1 MPDLRNA
8 YHALL
13 GSDDQLAQCRQAH
26 SVADLLDVLRRIWGA
41 DGCSDAA
48 LLQALDTLNREDV
61 PADVAAG
68 MAGHWLPRSYH
79 VRSQRLA
86 WCLPDGAPTEPF
98 HDEYLSRCWQS
109 TPLNQLI
116 TPRTSLKALAAC
128 AQRVPRAQPAGFI
141 FHLSRCG
148 STLLSGCLSELDGA
162 AVFSESPVLT
172 EILVDPALSP
182 QEKRA
187 HVQCLLDL
195 KAILFPGRRV
205 VVKWNA
211 WDIFHAQLLRGAYP
225 NVPAVALVRD
235 PVEIL
240 ASHQAQ
246 AGRHMSGDPSL
257 AAVAPV
263 FGEGAGGSV
272 LEHRIGVL
280 QGLMQGL
287 HDLAAEPGV
296 ACIDYRQLDG
306 GTVRQVAAM
315 FGLRCDLE
323 GQRRIAQR
331 MQSNAKLPGIRFEP
345 DGARKAAVF
354 DAAQSTAIARRLS
367 SLHRAL
373 LAATGPAAPAAHA
386 ESEREVAD
394 VR

>member
-225 NVPAVALVRD
+225 NVPAVALVRE

>member
-1 MPDLRNA
+1 MRELRDAYYKLLCSPAQLDL
-8 YHALL
+8 
-13 GSDDQLAQCRQAH
+13 CRQAH
-26 SVADLLDVLRRIWGA
+26 SVADLLAALRRLWGVEGPGDA
-41 DGCSDAA
+41 DLMHA
-48 LLQALDTLNREDV
+48 LGTLNQEDV
-61 PADVAAG
+61 PPEVAAG
-68 MAGHWLPRSYH
+68 MAGRWLPRSYH
-79 VRSQRLA
+79 VRTQRLA

-187 HVQCLLDL
+187 LVQCLLDL
-195 KAILFPGRRV
+195 KTILFPGRRV

>member
-1 MPDLRNA
+1 MRELRDAYYKLLCSPAQLDL
-8 YHALL
+8 
-13 GSDDQLAQCRQAH
+13 CRQAH
-26 SVADLLDVLRRIWGA
+26 SVADLLAALRRLWGVEGPGDA
-41 DGCSDAA
+41 DLMHA
-48 LLQALDTLNREDV
+48 LGTLNQEDV
-61 PADVAAG
+61 PPEVAAG
-68 MAGHWLPRSYH
+68 MAGRWLPRSYH
-79 VRSQRLA
+79 VRTQRLA

-116 TPRTSLKALAAC
+116 TPRTSLKPLAAC

-195 KAILFPGRRV
+195 KTILFPGRRV

>member
-26 SVADLLDVLRRIWGA
+26 SVADLLDVLRRLWGA

-48 LLQALDTLNREDV
+48 LLQALDTLNREEV
-61 PADVAAG
+61 PAQVAAG
-68 MAGHWLPRSYH
+68 MAGRWLPRSYH
-79 VRSQRLA
+79 VRSQRLS

-116 TPRTSLKALAAC
+116 TPKTSVKALAAGG
-128 AQRVPRAQPAGFI
+128 QRVPPAQPAGFI

-148 STLLSGCLSELDGA
+148 STLLSGCLSELDEA

-172 EILVDPALSP
+172 EVLVDPALSP
-182 QEKRA
+182 QEKQA
-187 HVQCLLDL
+187 HVRCLIDL
-195 KAILFPGRRV
+195 KASLFSGRRV

-211 WDIFHAQLLRGAYP
+211 WDIFHAPLLRGAYP
-225 NVPAVALVRD
+225 AVPAVALVRE

-263 FGEGAGGSV
+263 FVGSRSGSL

-280 QGLMQGL
+280 QGLMEGARA
-287 HDLAAEPGV
+287 LAAEPGV
-296 ACIDYRQLDG
+296 ACIDYRQLNGD
-306 GTVRQVAAM
+306 TVQHVAAM
-315 FGLRCDLE
+315 FGLRCDAQ

-331 MQSNAKLPGIRFEP
+331 MQRNAKLPGIRFEP

-354 DAAQSTAIARRLS
+354 DAAESGAIARRLS

-373 LAATGPAAPAAHA
+373 ATTASHAAP
-386 ESEREVAD
+386 EPEVAD